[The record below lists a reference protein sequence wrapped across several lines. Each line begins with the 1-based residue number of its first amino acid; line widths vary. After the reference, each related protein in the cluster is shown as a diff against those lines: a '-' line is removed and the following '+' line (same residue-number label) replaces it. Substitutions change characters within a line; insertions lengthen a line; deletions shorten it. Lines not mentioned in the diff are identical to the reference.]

1 MPLSNYLPSSRLIQP
16 GVCTS
21 TTRPASPYE
30 GQAIYETDT
39 DKVLVWNGAAWY
51 ANWNLPWG
59 MVKFVSST
67 SATYTF
73 TASGEVDL
81 TATGSFTAVAN
92 RRYKVH
98 AECYGAKSTAAGN
111 MYAWLTDGPAT
122 SASALQTNLTSM
134 DGGYGLTMHL
144 LWTGT
149 LSAGSHDIYL
159 RVGVSNNGAVFD
171 SSSTQP
177 TVITVEDVGPA

>member
-1 MPLSNYLPSSRLIQP
+1 
-16 GVCTS
+16 
-21 TTRPASPYE
+21 
-30 GQAIYETDT
+30 
-39 DKVLVWNGAAWY
+39 
-51 ANWNLPWG
+51 

-73 TASGEVDL
+73 TASGEDDL
-81 TATGSFTAVAN
+81 ATTGSFTAVTG
-92 RRYKVH
+92 RRYRIQ
-98 AECYGAKSTAAGN
+98 AQCYTAKTTNAGN
-111 MYAWLTDGPAT
+111 LYAWLLDGAGT
-122 SASALQTNLTSM
+122 SANAIQTNLTSM

-159 RVGVSNNGAVFD
+159 RVGVSNNGASFT

-177 TVITVEDVGPA
+177 TTIIVDDIGPS